1 MPEPDEAPRA
11 GALPTVLAT
20 LTGTLYMV
28 AGTLLFAIAA
38 MIAAAIPPRGHWHHR
53 VGRAWAKGLLAASWV
68 RLEVESEAA
77 AGAGGGSVFMA
88 NHESLFDIPALLAS
102 LPGETKFL
110 AKSSLFKIP
119 IFGWALHA
127 GGFVP
132 IDRKDRSTARESFAA
147 AIAELAR
154 GASVLIFPEEERTLD
169 GRVLPFQR
177 GGFLLALKSGLP
189 IVPVG
194 IEGAFEVQHRRSFL
208 IRPGTVRVRY
218 GRPIE
223 VAGQAI
229 SGLRGLTEATRARV
243 AELARAELSTAQT
256 PPPGAARK
264 DSRA

>member
-1 MPEPDEAPRA
+1 VPEDPRAPRA

-20 LTGTLYMV
+20 LTGTLYLV
-28 AGTLLFAIAA
+28 AGTLAFAVAA
-38 MIAAAIPPRGHWHHR
+38 MVAAAIPPRGHWHHR
-53 VGRAWAKGLLAASWV
+53 VGRAWAKGLLAASFV
-68 RLEVESEAA
+68 RLRVTHEAA
-77 AGAGGGSVFMA
+77 PDPDGSFVFMA
-88 NHESLFDIPALLAS
+88 NHQSLFDIPALLAS

-110 AKSSLFKIP
+110 AKSSLFRIP

-147 AIAELAR
+147 AIAELTR
-154 GASVLIFPEEERTLD
+154 GVSVLIFPEEERTLD

-223 VAGQAI
+223 VAGQSI
-229 SGLRGLTEATRARV
+229 SRLRELNEAARVRV
-243 AELARAELSTAQT
+243 AELARAELSTAAA
-256 PPPGAARK
+256 PRASAARK
-264 DSRA
+264 DS